1 MITKGIILA
10 GGSGTRLFP
19 VTAAISKQLLP
30 VYDKP
35 MIYYPLSVFMQAKIK
50 TVLIIT
56 THQDLDRFQNVLGNG
71 EKWGI
76 EISYA
81 IQEKPKGLAEA
92 FIIGK
97 DFIGKDSVALILGDN
112 IFYGNHL
119 SNLLVQS
126 LSQNK
131 GATVF
136 AYKVTSPERYGVI
149 EFDSDNKAIS
159 IEEKPVKAKSRF
171 AVTGLYI
178 YNNDVIS
185 IAEKLTPSQR
195 NELEITD
202 INKHYLEQGSLDVKI
217 LGTGMAWLD
226 TGTFESLSEAS
237 SFIQI
242 IQKRQGI
249 KIACLEEIAYRKKYI
264 SAADVKKI
272 ASSMS
277 HSEYG
282 QYLLE
287 MLEK

>member
-19 VTAAISKQLLP
+19 VTAAVCKQLLP

-35 MIYYPLSVFMQAKIK
+35 MVYYPLSVLMQARIR
-50 TVLIIT
+50 TILIIT
-56 THQDLDRFQNVLGNG
+56 TNEDLSRFKKLLGNG
-71 EKWGI
+71 EKWGLD
-76 EISYA
+76 ISYA
-81 IQEKPKGLAEA
+81 IQEKPKGLADA
-92 FIIGK
+92 FLVGK
-97 DFIGKDSVALILGDN
+97 EFIGKDSVALILGDN
-112 IFYGNHL
+112 IFYGNNLSHL
-119 SNLLVQS
+119 LLQS
-126 LSQNK
+126 IQQEK

-136 AYKVTSPERYGVI
+136 AYKVTSPERYGVV
-149 EFDSDNKAIS
+149 EFDQKNKAIS
-159 IEEKPVKAKSRF
+159 IEEKPLMPKSRF
-171 AVTGLYI
+171 AVTGLYF
-178 YNNDVIS
+178 YDNDVIS

-202 INKHYLEQGSLDVKI
+202 INKHYLKTQTLDVKI

-226 TGTFESLSEAS
+226 TGTFESLSEAA

-264 SAADVKKI
+264 SAEDVKKI
-272 ASSMS
+272 ASNMLQ
-277 HSEYG
+277 SEYG
-282 QYLLE
+282 QYLME